1 MLDYELEKDKVVL
14 NLKKQV
20 EDLEH
25 DILELKNEINK
36 LKGID

>member
-20 EDLEH
+20 EDLGHKCEQ
-25 DILELKNEINK
+25 LELDINK